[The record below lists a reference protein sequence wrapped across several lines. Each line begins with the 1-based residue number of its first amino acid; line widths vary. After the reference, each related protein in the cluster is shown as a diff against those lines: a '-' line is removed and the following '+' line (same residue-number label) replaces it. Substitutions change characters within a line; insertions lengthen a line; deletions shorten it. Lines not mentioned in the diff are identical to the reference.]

1 MNVTVV
7 ESGRDT
13 CPFQMQRTHL
23 TNNTFSHGHVQNPLK
38 TGGDAASDAARASL
52 DFVAS
57 SQDRFDEA
65 KKINSSLTAFGKVV
79 LALTSSSKGT
89 CVTPTHPFFHAKS
102 AVQALSQCVIP
113 TYTPSPATPT
123 PAHTCITTLPPTPP
137 LPLPHI
143 HVF

>member
-23 TNNTFSHGHVQNPLK
+23 TKNTFSHGHVQNPLK

-89 CVTPTHPFFHAKS
+89 CVTPTHPFFFTQNQLYKHS
-102 AVQALSQCVIP
+102 HSVLFQLTRPHQP
-113 TYTPSPATPT
+113 HP
-123 PAHTCITTLPPTPP
+123 H
-137 LPLPHI
+137 PHI
-143 HVF
+143 HVLLPSLPPHLFPSHIYTS